1 MDIRKLLRF
10 CKSLAYV
17 TGIRINAIYPDGRIV
32 TARGRKEEDIC
43 RHILTS
49 SKGKEIC
56 MASLEEMRKRLCSEP
71 GECVELECLLG
82 MRCVGFSFDESP
94 EPGTMS
100 FVLCSCYGEGE
111 RDLIA
116 RNLERDLGL
125 DPESTKKAMEHAIP
139 IPMPKLK
146 EAANVLR
153 AVMKELVMEWRT
165 ETWKE
170 ELRKSNEILKAK
182 ITQMELLFKI
192 TSLVQKDIEL
202 ERRLYAILT
211 CITAGHGLGFN
222 RAFLFLSNKSGDK
235 LIGEMAIG
243 PSSVEEA
250 YRIWSEVSS
259 IYSTLDEMI
268 EFGTISD
275 SEINRRVKGVEIA
288 IDREGGILS
297 RAVIEGRPII
307 WRSTDEGI
315 SPILLGILGPTDEC
329 VVVPLIV
336 RGRVIGVIVADNA
349 FNKVPISQEAV
360 DLLMAFCDHAAIAID
375 TARLYS
381 EIKDA
386 LLKER
391 AVYEVGLMASST
403 FDLDALL
410 ALLAESAARVISA
423 DGTIVRLLDPASK
436 ELKVAAIYGIGE
448 EVVKH
453 EEGISDIF
461 IFERDA
467 MRLEGEKPFPY
478 SAIYIPLIS
487 KEDMVGIM
495 SVYTSKGKEG
505 KKGIGDEEI
514 RVLRILANQAAV
526 AIENAKLYRNLQEK
540 IRELEEAGNY
550 IREQARKMAEREKMS
565 ALGEMVAVVAHEL
578 RNPLVSIGGFA
589 RIMDRKAGP
598 NDPIRPYVKIII
610 EEVSRLER
618 IIANM
623 LDYTNPSPPSLKPS
637 DLNEIVKKAI
647 TVMSYKAHEKGIVLS
662 YHVDPSIPVIPI
674 DPDQIYQVIINLVE
688 NAINVL
694 EPTGGAIEVRTYFR
708 GEKAILEVEDTG
720 PGIPEEMLPRI
731 FEPFFTTRAHG
742 TGLGLHVTRRIIKD
756 HGGEIEIR
764 SELGKGTVFSI
775 QIPIPPIS

>member
-1 MDIRKLLRF
+1 MDTRKLLRF

-17 TGIRINAIYPDGRIV
+17 TGIRINIVYPDGRIV

-43 RHILTS
+43 RLILTS

-56 MASLEEMRKRLCSEP
+56 RASLEEMTKRLCSER
-71 GECVELECLLG
+71 ECMELECCLG

-94 EPGTMS
+94 ELGMT
-100 FVLCSCYGEGE
+100 FLVLCSCYGEGE
-111 RDLIA
+111 RDLTA
-116 RNLERDLGL
+116 QNLERELGL
-125 DPESTKKAMEHAIP
+125 DPESIRKAMEHAIP

-165 ETWKE
+165 EIWKE

-182 ITQMELLFKI
+182 VTQMELLFKI

-202 ERRLYAILT
+202 ERRLHAILT

-250 YRIWSEVSS
+250 YRIWSTIST

-297 RAVIEGRPII
+297 RAVIEKRPII

-315 SPILLGILGPTDEC
+315 SPILLSILGPTDEC

-336 RGRVIGVIVADNA
+336 RGRVIGVIVADNV

-391 AVYEVGLMASST
+391 AVYEVGLVASST

-410 ALLAESAARVISA
+410 VLLAESAARVVSA
-423 DGTIVRLLDPASK
+423 DGTIVRLLDPVSK

-448 EVVKH
+448 EMVKH

-461 IFERDA
+461 IFERRDV
-467 MRLEGEKPFPY
+467 MTLEDEKPFPY

-487 KEDMVGIM
+487 KEDVVGIV
-495 SVYTSKGKEG
+495 SVYMLSKR
-505 KKGIGDEEI
+505 GIGDEEI

-540 IRELEEAGNY
+540 IRELEEAGSY
-550 IREQARKMAEREKMS
+550 IREQAKKMAEREKMC

-589 RIMDRKAGP
+589 RIIDRKAGP
-598 NDPIRPYVKIII
+598 NDPIKPYVKIII
-610 EEVSRLER
+610 EEVNRLER

-637 DLNEIVKKAI
+637 DLNEIVRKVI

-688 NAINVL
+688 NAINAL

-708 GEKAILEVEDTG
+708 GEKVILEVEDTG

-742 TGLGLHVTRRIIKD
+742 TGLGLHVTRRIIRD

-764 SELGKGTVFSI
+764 SELGKGTVFLI
-775 QIPIPPIS
+775 QIPVSPLS

>member
-1 MDIRKLLRF
+1 
-10 CKSLAYV
+10 
-17 TGIRINAIYPDGRIV
+17 
-32 TARGRKEEDIC
+32 
-43 RHILTS
+43 
-49 SKGKEIC
+49 
-56 MASLEEMRKRLCSEP
+56 
-71 GECVELECLLG
+71 
-82 MRCVGFSFDESP
+82 
-94 EPGTMS
+94 
-100 FVLCSCYGEGE
+100 
-111 RDLIA
+111 
-116 RNLERDLGL
+116 
-125 DPESTKKAMEHAIP
+125 
-139 IPMPKLK
+139 
-146 EAANVLR
+146 
-153 AVMKELVMEWRT
+153 
-165 ETWKE
+165 
-170 ELRKSNEILKAK
+170 
-182 ITQMELLFKI
+182 
-192 TSLVQKDIEL
+192 
-202 ERRLYAILT
+202 
-211 CITAGHGLGFN
+211 
-222 RAFLFLSNKSGDK
+222 
-235 LIGEMAIG
+235 
-243 PSSVEEA
+243 
-250 YRIWSEVSS
+250 
-259 IYSTLDEMI
+259 
-268 EFGTISD
+268 
-275 SEINRRVKGVEIA
+275 
-288 IDREGGILS
+288 
-297 RAVIEGRPII
+297 
-307 WRSTDEGI
+307 
-315 SPILLGILGPTDEC
+315 
-329 VVVPLIV
+329 
-336 RGRVIGVIVADNA
+336 
-349 FNKVPISQEAV
+349 
-360 DLLMAFCDHAAIAID
+360 
-375 TARLYS
+375 
-381 EIKDA
+381 
-386 LLKER
+386 
-391 AVYEVGLMASST
+391 
-403 FDLDALL
+403 
-410 ALLAESAARVISA
+410 
-423 DGTIVRLLDPASK
+423 
-436 ELKVAAIYGIGE
+436 
-448 EVVKH
+448 
-453 EEGISDIF
+453 
-461 IFERDA
+461 